1 MERMGQIMKSAPQEM
16 NEVVRALSSRVE
28 ALVGDAGWR
37 GDAAESF
44 RKAWTAN
51 SIQAG
56 ALSDVV
62 SQVGTVV
69 DDLSAKLQDIENVLY
84 DAAHAAQ
91 TKGVPIGPS
100 GEPQPIMTAADTTHD
115 PHGAAVAQASAD
127 YAETYDSA
135 MRVAQGYRLN
145 AAKQL
150 SDLYD
155 EISFDPGKQNNPDQW
170 LTIGDYLRGLYVLP
184 GEKNYQLKGKLGAEI
199 SDARDEMKDARTAFK
214 AERAAYQ
221 AKGMKLPADNDARL
235 AHSDAVRELRGLETE
250 LAAAEAG
257 KGELP
262 LTKALN
268 THLAEVAREIPQV
281 SAVADALPKG
291 LEFLRDIPVI
301 DVAASGVAAE
311 LQAHDDIDKGW
322 SPEHARTVDYGAAAV
337 GLVGG
342 AAVGA
347 TAAAFDVPVILAAG
361 VCGAVAVGIGDLA
374 CQGLHEHWREDISQ
388 HGVAGGVLTGIRHT
402 GANTGGDF
410 VDMAVGIGH
419 GARGLW
425 HSVLG

>member
-1 MERMGQIMKSAPQEM
+1 MSDSWLGGDLAGMQSMGQIMKSAPQEM

-37 GDAAESF
+37 GDADESF

-91 TKGVPIGPS
+91 KKGVPIGPS
-100 GEPQPIMTAADTTHD
+100 GEPQPIMTATGTTD

-170 LTIGDYLRGLYVLP
+170 VTIGDYLRGLYVLP

-199 SDARDEMKDARTAFK
+199 SDARDEMKDPLGVQGRTRRLPGQRDQAARGQRGEAGPLRRGP
-214 AERAAYQ
+214 RAARV
-221 AKGMKLPADNDARL
+221 GD
-235 AHSDAVRELRGLETE
+235 
-250 LAAAEAG
+250 
-257 KGELP
+257 
-262 LTKALN
+262 
-268 THLAEVAREIPQV
+268 
-281 SAVADALPKG
+281 
-291 LEFLRDIPVI
+291 
-301 DVAASGVAAE
+301 
-311 LQAHDDIDKGW
+311 
-322 SPEHARTVDYGAAAV
+322 RTG
-337 GLVGG
+337 
-342 AAVGA
+342 
-347 TAAAFDVPVILAAG
+347 
-361 VCGAVAVGIGDLA
+361 
-374 CQGLHEHWREDISQ
+374 RRRS
-388 HGVAGGVLTGIRHT
+388 R
-402 GANTGGDF
+402 
-410 VDMAVGIGH
+410 
-419 GARGLW
+419 
-425 HSVLG
+425 